1 MAAANLSDKALSIFT
16 FAAYHGF
23 LAGDPV
29 REVVLDDG
37 KGHRAEPDGVAELEA
52 AGHIETAN
60 DRGRFT
66 ESGLAQLAR
75 TVDAIR
81 ATA

>member
-1 MAAANLSDKALSIFT
+1 MVDAKLSDKALSIFT

-37 KGHRAEPDGVAELEA
+37 KGHRADPDGVAELES
-52 AGHIETAN
+52 AGHIETN
-60 DRGRFT
+60 NGRGRFT
-66 ESGLAQLAR
+66 DTGLAQLDR
-75 TVDAIR
+75 TVEAIR